1 MSMGLPEPA
10 PLAPSGPAVTACWE
24 KGRGK
29 LKSPLGGKGEEL
41 CFSCSK
47 CLLRLKHGYILLTV
61 LGEEELMPAITPG
74 ETSQLSKVE
83 RASKGELQ
91 REMRLRALSAGRP
104 QQSDLSAPILM
115 DHSLHVVCSGY
126 QDCQFC
132 LTARMLESGRTAH
145 YIAMPKP

>member
-1 MSMGLPEPA
+1 MPNVTVSPKVYVYWVGFLMSTAGRGLPEPA

-24 KGRGK
+24 RGRGK

-61 LGEEELMPAITPG
+61 LGEEELMPAVTPG
-74 ETSQLSKVE
+74 ETSQLSKAE
-83 RASKGELQ
+83 GASKGELQ

-115 DHSLHVVCSGY
+115 DHSLHVVCSG
-126 QDCQFC
+126 
-132 LTARMLESGRTAH
+132 
-145 YIAMPKP
+145 